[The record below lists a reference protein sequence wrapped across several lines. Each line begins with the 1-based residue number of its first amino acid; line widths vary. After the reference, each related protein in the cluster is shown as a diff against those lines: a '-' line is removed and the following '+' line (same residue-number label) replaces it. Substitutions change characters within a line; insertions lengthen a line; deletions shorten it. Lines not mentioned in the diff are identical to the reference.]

1 MAGAQEQQGV
11 RGVVPE
17 RGAEQHPVVL
27 PEVGAGVLRR
37 AEEEAATLRSGDR
50 RR

>member
-27 PEVGAGVLRR
+27 PENGARVPRR
-37 AEEEAATLRSGDR
+37 AAEEAAAILPRSR
-50 RR
+50 